1 VIICEVL
8 TPSFSWSPGSS
19 GGSAMIRVLACALCC
34 VSLLLELLLNKAHAH
49 DTFSKKTMQAKKNG
63 GAKA

>member
-1 VIICEVL
+1 
-8 TPSFSWSPGSS
+8 
-19 GGSAMIRVLACALCC
+19 MIRVLACALCC

-49 DTFSKKTMQAKKNG
+49 DTFSKKTMQVKKNG